1 MRGGAFLNG
10 KEGRVVFRKYLYSV
24 KNNKNNFTL
33 MLEVKDLCTAY
44 LEGYIQCKVTE
55 YLLHDKVL
63 SSELDI
69 IKEMAVKCME
79 QYISQQEI
87 SETDKEEMKRN
98 NKLWAEM
105 VLQGIKQRLYECGK
119 IG

>member
-10 KEGRVVFRKYLYSV
+10 KEGRVGFRKYLYSV
-24 KNNKNNFTL
+24 KTTKHFTL

-87 SETDKEEMKRN
+87 SETDKEVMKQYH
-98 NKLWAEM
+98 KQWAEM
-105 VLQGIKQRLYECGK
+105 VLQGVKQRLHECGK
-119 IG
+119 I

>member
-1 MRGGAFLNG
+1 
-10 KEGRVVFRKYLYSV
+10 
-24 KNNKNNFTL
+24 
-33 MLEVKDLCTAY
+33 MLEIKDLCIAY
-44 LEGYIQCKVTE
+44 LEGYIRCKVTE

-87 SETDKEEMKRN
+87 SEADKEEMKQN
-98 NKLWAEM
+98 HKQWAEM
-105 VLQGIKQRLYECGK
+105 VLQGIKQRLHECGK
-119 IG
+119 IE

>member
-1 MRGGAFLNG
+1 
-10 KEGRVVFRKYLYSV
+10 
-24 KNNKNNFTL
+24 

-44 LEGYIQCKVTE
+44 LEGYIQCKVSE

-63 SSELDI
+63 SSDFDM
-69 IKEMAVKCME
+69 IKEKAVKCME
-79 QYISQQEI
+79 RYISQQEI
-87 SETDKEEMKRN
+87 SEADKEKMKQN
-98 NKLWAEM
+98 HKQWAEM

>member
-1 MRGGAFLNG
+1 
-10 KEGRVVFRKYLYSV
+10 
-24 KNNKNNFTL
+24 

-44 LEGYIQCKVTE
+44 LEGYSQCKVAE

-69 IKEMAVKCME
+69 IKEIAVKCME

-87 SETDKEEMKRN
+87 SEADKEKIKQN
-98 NKLWAEM
+98 HKQWAEM
-105 VLQGIKQRLYECGK
+105 VLQGTKQRLHECGK
-119 IG
+119 IE

>member
-10 KEGRVVFRKYLYSV
+10 KEGRVGFRKYLYSV

-44 LEGYIQCKVTE
+44 LEVYIQCKVTE
-55 YLLHDKVL
+55 YLLHDKIL

-69 IKEMAVKCME
+69 IKETAVKCMKL
-79 QYISQQEI
+79 YISQQKI
-87 SETDKEEMKRN
+87 SETDKEEMKQN
-98 NKLWAEM
+98 HKQWAEM
-105 VLQGIKQRLYECGK
+105 VLQGVKQRLHECGK
-119 IG
+119 IE

>member
-10 KEGRVVFRKYLYSV
+10 KEGRVGFRKYLYSV

-44 LEGYIQCKVTE
+44 LEVYIQCKVTE
-55 YLLHDKVL
+55 YLLHDKIL

-69 IKEMAVKCME
+69 IKETAVKCMK
-79 QYISQQEI
+79 QYISQQKI
-87 SETDKEEMKRN
+87 SETDKEEMKQN
-98 NKLWAEM
+98 HKQWAEM
-105 VLQGIKQRLYECGK
+105 VLQGVKQRLHECGK
-119 IG
+119 IE